1 MLSFFIGLR
10 YTGAQRRNQ
19 LVSFIS
25 GISIFGMVISVA
37 LLVVVLS
44 VMNGFD
50 KELRERILTIMPQGA
65 IYHREGITDWP
76 ALREDILQRNKT
88 TSDTMI
94 QNSIVDAAPF
104 VQIAGMVMYKRQVS
118 SMLLYGVDPELQG
131 NVSDLG
137 NYLSGDLQTLLIDNQ
152 SDANQTSTIV
162 LGQELAKKIGVEVNQ
177 KVRVII
183 PQEDLTR
190 SKPKIKRFTV
200 VGLIQTGTEADQHLA
215 LTTIQS
221 AQSVSLAPDRVSGM
235 WLKLRDIF
243 EAPHVVYQTVM
254 SLPRGYTSTDWTRS
268 QGNIYQAIQMSK
280 KLVSLLLILII
291 GIAAFNVVST
301 LIMVTVDK
309 QGDIAILRTLGA
321 STQKIMAIFMVQGTL
336 IGVIGTALGLLLGV
350 LMASG
355 VQEFVAWFE
364 SVIGFQFLKS
374 DVYPI
379 SFIPEDIRVS
389 DLIRIAVV
397 SLTLSFIA
405 TIFPAWRASRVK
417 PADALRF
424 EL

>member
-1 MLSFFIGLR
+1 MLSFFIALR

-25 GISIFGMVISVA
+25 AISIIGMIISVA

-65 IYHREGITDWP
+65 IYHREGIDDWQS
-76 ALREDILQRNKT
+76 LRKEILSNPQT
-88 TSDTMI
+88 GSEITE
-94 QNSIVDAAPF
+94 AAPF
-104 VQIAGMVMYKRQVS
+104 VQLAGMVMYKRKVS
-118 SMLLYGVDPELQG
+118 SMLLYGVDAEYQSK
-131 NVSDLG
+131 VSDLEQ
-137 NYLSGDLQTLLIDNQ
+137 YLTGDLQSLLLDDMTAGDDQHRIL
-152 SDANQTSTIV
+152 
-162 LGQELAKKIGVEVNQ
+162 LGSELAKKIGVEVGENI
-177 KVRVII
+177 RVVI
-183 PQEDLTR
+183 PREDLTNA
-190 SKPKIKRFTV
+190 KPMIKSFQT
-200 VGLIQTGTEADQHLA
+200 VGLIKTGTEADQHLA
-215 LTTIQS
+215 LTS
-221 AQSVSLAPDRVSGM
+221 LKMAQLLSSQPDSVSGI
-235 WLKLRDIF
+235 WLKLDDLF
-243 EAPHVVYQTVM
+243 TAPRVVYETVM

-321 STQKIMAIFMVQGTL
+321 STQEIMAIFMVQGTL
-336 IGVIGTALGLLLGV
+336 IGVVGTTLGLLLGV
-350 LMASG
+350 LLASG
-355 VQEFVAWFE
+355 VQEFVAWIE

-379 SFIPEDIRVS
+379 SFIPEDIRSS
-389 DLIRIAVV
+389 DLITIAVIA
-397 SLTLSFIA
+397 LTLSFLA

-417 PADALRF
+417 PAEALRF

>member
-25 GISIFGMVISVA
+25 AISIFGMVISVA

-65 IYHREGITDWP
+65 IYHREGIDDWKT
-76 ALREDILQRNKT
+76 LRTDILNRSKETHNE
-88 TSDTMI
+88 
-94 QNSIVDAAPF
+94 IVEAAPF

-118 SMLLYGVDPELQG
+118 SMLLYGVDGEHQSK
-131 NVSDLG
+131 VSDLG
-137 NYLSGDLQTLLIDNQ
+137 QYVTGDLNTFLTRPHENRQVNT
-152 SDANQTSTIV
+152 V
-162 LGQELAKKIGVEVNQ
+162 FLGAELAKKIGVTINQ
-177 KVRVII
+177 KIRIII
-183 PQEDLTR
+183 PQDNITNA
-190 SKPKIKRFTV
+190 KPKIKRFTV
-200 VGLIQTGTEADQHLA
+200 AGLIQTGTEADQHLA
-215 LTTIQS
+215 LTDIKT
-221 AQSVSLAPDRVSGM
+221 AQLLSNLPNSVSGI
-235 WLKLRDIF
+235 WLKLNDLF
-243 EAPHVVYQTVM
+243 TAPHVVYQTVT

-321 STQKIMAIFMVQGTL
+321 STQKIMAIFMVQGTF
-336 IGVIGTALGLLLGV
+336 IGLIGTALGLLLGV

-379 SFIPEDIRVS
+379 SFIPEDIRSS
-389 DLIRIAVV
+389 DLITIAVI
-397 SLTLSFIA
+397 SLSLSFLA

-417 PADALRF
+417 PAEALRF

>member
-1 MLSFFIGLR
+1 MMLSFFIGLR

-50 KELRERILTIMPQGA
+50 KELRERILTVMPQGA
-65 IYHREGITDWP
+65 IYHRLGIDDWQ
-76 ALREDILQRNKT
+76 ALRERILDHSKETNNE
-88 TSDTMI
+88 I
-94 QNSIVDAAPF
+94 IEAAPF

-118 SMLLYGVDPELQG
+118 SMLLYGVDTEYQAK
-131 NVSDLG
+131 VSDLG
-137 NYLSGDLQTLLIDNQ
+137 KYLTGDLKTLLSNDE
-152 SDANQTSTIV
+152 DANRGNKIL
-162 LGQELAKKIGVEVNQ
+162 LGGELAKKIGVEIDQNI
-177 KVRVII
+177 RVVI
-183 PQEDLTR
+183 PQEDLTNA
-190 SKPKIKRFTV
+190 KPKIKRFKV
-200 VGLIQTGTEADQHLA
+200 VGLIETGTEADQHLA
-215 LTTIQS
+215 LTNIQA
-221 AQSVSLAPDRVSGM
+221 AQILSNQPESVSGI
-235 WLKLRDIF
+235 WLKLNDLF
-243 EAPHVVYQTVM
+243 AAPHVVYETVM

-280 KLVSLLLILII
+280 KLVGLLLILII

-336 IGVIGTALGLLLGV
+336 IGVIGTTLGLLLGV

-355 VQEFVAWFE
+355 VQEFVGWFE

-379 SFIPEDIRVS
+379 SFIPEDIRSS
-389 DLIRIAVV
+389 DLIMIATIA
-397 SLTLSFIA
+397 LTLSFFA
-405 TIFPAWRASRVK
+405 TIFPAWKASRVK
-417 PADALRF
+417 PAEALRF

>member
-50 KELRERILTIMPQGA
+50 KELRERILTVMPQGA
-65 IYHREGITDWP
+65 IYHRLGIDDWQ
-76 ALREDILQRNKT
+76 ALRERILDHSKETNNE
-88 TSDTMI
+88 I
-94 QNSIVDAAPF
+94 IEAAPF

-118 SMLLYGVDPELQG
+118 SMLLYGVDTEYQAK
-131 NVSDLG
+131 VSDLG
-137 NYLSGDLQTLLIDNQ
+137 KYLTGDLKTLLSNDE
-152 SDANQTSTIV
+152 DANRGNKIL
-162 LGQELAKKIGVEVNQ
+162 LGGELAKKIGVEIDQNI
-177 KVRVII
+177 RVVI
-183 PQEDLTR
+183 PQEDLTNA
-190 SKPKIKRFTV
+190 KPKIKRFKV
-200 VGLIQTGTEADQHLA
+200 VGLIETGTEADQHLA
-215 LTTIQS
+215 LTNIQA
-221 AQSVSLAPDRVSGM
+221 AQILSNQPESVSGI
-235 WLKLRDIF
+235 WLKLNDLF
-243 EAPHVVYQTVM
+243 AAPHVVYETVM

-280 KLVSLLLILII
+280 KLVGLLLILII

-336 IGVIGTALGLLLGV
+336 IGVIGTTLGLLLGV

-355 VQEFVAWFE
+355 VQEFVGWFE

-379 SFIPEDIRVS
+379 SFIPEDIRSS
-389 DLIRIAVV
+389 DLIMIATIA
-397 SLTLSFIA
+397 LTLSFFA
-405 TIFPAWRASRVK
+405 TIFPAWKASRVK
-417 PADALRF
+417 PAEALRF